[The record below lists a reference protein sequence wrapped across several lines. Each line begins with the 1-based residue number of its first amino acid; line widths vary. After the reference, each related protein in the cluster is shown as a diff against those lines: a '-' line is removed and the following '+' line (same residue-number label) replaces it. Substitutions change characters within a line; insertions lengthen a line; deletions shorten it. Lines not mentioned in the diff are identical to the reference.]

1 MLSNFDR
8 GKISEVSV
16 SAKNWP
22 NTFNLGLL
30 HVRKTHTLI
39 GFEYPLNPEALISN
53 VPFLLP
59 PTTPTKRRAHEFLR
73 TKRMARRGRKV

>member
-1 MLSNFDR
+1 M
-8 GKISEVSV
+8 
-16 SAKNWP
+16 
-22 NTFNLGLL
+22 
-30 HVRKTHTLI
+30 RKTHSLI
-39 GFEYPLNPEALISN
+39 SFEYPLNPEALISN